1 MGQFGIGQPVPR
13 EEDPYLLRGAGRYVD
28 DVRMLDLAR
37 AVCVRSPHP
46 HARIRAID
54 VEQARSAPGVLLV
67 LTGESPEVTSLGL
80 QVPRMPRK
88 RRDGSPGFIAPLPHL
103 ARGTVR
109 FIGEAVA
116 FIVAET
122 INQAKDAAD
131 LIEVDYE
138 PLPAVVATAAAVE
151 PGAPKVWNEC
161 PDNVAFFHEVGNKAA
176 VDAAFAK
183 ADHIVK
189 HRLVINRITANTM
202 EPRGSLAQYDNRE
215 GRYIIRCT
223 MQAPHRSRATYA
235 QLLKVPET
243 RVRVICENVGGG
255 FGMKGGLFPEYVL
268 TALAARLTGRP
279 VKWVAERSEGLLSD
293 EQARDNVTDAELAL
307 DKDGKFLAMRTR
319 TLAGIGAYHT
329 SDRAAGPPT
338 SNLGSLAG
346 TYTTPA
352 LHAEVLGV
360 LSHTMLT
367 GHYRGAGRPE
377 AAYIIE
383 TMIDLAA
390 RQLGIDPVELR
401 RRNTIPP
408 ITTPYKTGLV
418 FTFDSGNFAK
428 NLADGVA
435 MADYQGFAQ
444 RRAESRKRGKLRGIG
459 VTNTIE
465 ATAGGMLEHAEVRF
479 DPTGTL
485 TLLMGTHDHGQGHA
499 TTFKQVLCDKLGI
512 DPDKIRFRN
521 GDTDEVLT
529 GTGTFGSRSAACGG
543 SAVVIAAEKVIAR
556 GKQIAAHLLETAEAD
571 LVFEGGKFS
580 VAGTDK
586 SIGLLDA
593 AKASFLPGKLPRG
606 MEQGLFE
613 TGTYDGGV
621 PTFPNGCHICEVEI
635 DEATGVV
642 ELQRYVAV
650 DDCGRVIN
658 PLLLEGQMHGGIA
671 QGLGQ
676 ALMEDMTYDA
686 DSGQVMA
693 GSFMDYAMPRADNFC
708 AIEMESNEVPTKTNP
723 LGVKGGG
730 EAGTVGALAAIMN
743 AVNDALV
750 QAGAAYVQMP
760 CTPEKIWQAL
770 QEAAGAKKAAE

>member
-46 HARIRAID
+46 HARIRSVNID
-54 VEQARSAPGVLLV
+54 QAKAAPGVLLV
-67 LTGESPEVTSLGL
+67 LTGESAEVLALGL
-80 QVPRMPRK
+80 QAPRMPRK

-109 FIGEAVA
+109 YIGEQVA
-116 FIVAET
+116 FVVAET
-122 INQAKDAAD
+122 INQAKDAAE

-138 PLPAVVATAAAVE
+138 PLPAIIATASAVA
-151 PGAPKVWNEC
+151 PDAPKVWEAC
-161 PDNVAFFHEVGNKAA
+161 PDNVAFFHEIGNKAG
-176 VDAAFAK
+176 VEAAFAK
-183 ADHIVK
+183 AAHIVK

-202 EPRGSLAQYDNRE
+202 EPRGSLAHYDARDE
-215 GRYIIRCT
+215 RFVIRCT
-223 MQAPHRSRATYA
+223 LQAPHRSRAIFA

-268 TALAARLTGRP
+268 TALAARLLGRP
-279 VKWVAERSEGLLSD
+279 VKWVAERSEGLLTD
-293 EQARDNVTDAELAL
+293 EQARDNVTEAELAL
-307 DKDGKFLAMRTR
+307 DQDGKFLAMRTK
-319 TLAGIGAYHT
+319 TLANIGAYHT
-329 SDRAAGPPT
+329 SDRAAGPPL

-346 TYTTPA
+346 TYTTPVMY
-352 LHAEVLGV
+352 AEVHGV
-360 LSHTMLT
+360 MTHTMLT

-377 AAYIIE
+377 ASYIIE
-383 TMIDLAA
+383 SMVDLAA
-390 RQLGIDPVELR
+390 RQLNIDPVELR

-408 ITTPYKTGLV
+408 ITAPYKTGLA
-418 FTFDSGNFAK
+418 FTFDSGNFGK

-435 MADYQGFAQ
+435 LADYAGFRA
-444 RRAESRKRGKLRGIG
+444 RREESKKHGKLRGIG

-465 ATAGGMLEHAEVRF
+465 ATAGGLLEHAEIRF

-543 SAVVIAAEKVIAR
+543 SAVVLAADKVVAR
-556 GKQIAAHLLETAEAD
+556 GKKLAAHLLETAEAD
-571 LVFEGGKFS
+571 LAFEGGKYL
-580 VAGTDK
+580 VAGTDR
-586 SIGLLDA
+586 SIGLIDV

-606 MEQGLFE
+606 SEMGMFE

-621 PTFPNGCHICEVEI
+621 PTYPNGCHICEVEI
-635 DEATGVV
+635 DEATGEV

-676 ALMEDMTYDA
+676 ALMEDVTYDL

-708 AIEMESNEVPTKTNP
+708 AIEMESNEVLCKTNP

-743 AVNDALV
+743 AVNDALA
-750 QAGAAYVQMP
+750 QAGADYVAMP
-760 CTPEKIWQAL
+760 CTPQKVWQAL
-770 QEAAGAKKAAE
+770 QDAKTRKAAE